1 MIEEKREAL
10 RSTRI
15 TGFIGF
21 IVGMI
26 GTVILGGILYMM
38 ISADQMMLD
47 GSGETVS
54 TLITLSI
61 GYTLPVY
68 FAVFLAMC
76 YMGLLMLN
84 SLWIFIRFLFVR
96 AEAYDLENEPSFR
109 M

>member
-26 GTVILGGILYMM
+26 GTVVFGGILYMM

-47 GSGETVS
+47 GAGETVS

-84 SLWIFIRFLFVR
+84 SLWIFVRFLFVN
-96 AEAYDLENEPSFR
+96 AEDYNLENEPSFR